1 MTLPLTSAS
10 RKPAVGAR
18 RSGAVCAWDAEPI
31 AEPSLELLLVLPP
44 MTNSTY
50 LVGRYEGSNAR
61 RAAAALFSVAPG
73 GLAAGDDA
81 GRPLPLGGLP
91 PNAGRLRMLSRA
103 ARPSRNGPG
112 RR

>member
-10 RKPAVGAR
+10 RKLAVGAR

-50 LVGRYEGSNAR
+50 LVGHDEGSNAR

-91 PNAGRLRMLSRA
+91 PNAGRPRMLSRA
-103 ARPSRNGPG
+103 AGPSRNGPG